1 MKEFQTA
8 FEDANTV
15 EILDIYAASEEP
27 IPGITAK
34 TLAES
39 MDHARVEYAA
49 SPEEAIDRVVARAAD
64 GDVILTLGAG
74 NVSQLASRVL
84 EELKSVASARK
95 C

>member
-1 MKEFQTA
+1 
-8 FEDANTV
+8 
-15 EILDIYAASEEP
+15 
-27 IPGITAK
+27 
-34 TLAES
+34 